1 MNKMLL
7 FAAAMFAAVSFS
19 ACSDDDKDA
28 NINPSQI
35 VGTWEYVHYYSYDK
49 DDIDGVNEFEYDI
62 VKGDENW
69 RKLVFNADGTFTIE
83 GADGVDTST
92 KHYYSIKGNTIT
104 KKHVYTD
111 GESDTD
117 VQTITTLNSTTLV
130 IEEVEKGEGYYG
142 KSVWTYKRI

>member
-1 MNKMLL
+1 MKKMLL
-7 FAAAMFAAVSFS
+7 LAAVMFAVVSFS
-19 ACSDDDKDA
+19 SCSDDDDKDA

-49 DDIDGVNEFEYDI
+49 DDIDGVDEFEYDV

-69 RKLVFNADGTFTIE
+69 YKLVFNADGTFTKE
-83 GADGVDTST
+83 DADGVDT
-92 KHYYSIKGNTIT
+92 
-104 KKHVYTD
+104 D
-111 GESDTD
+111 GASDTE
-117 VQTITTLNSTTLV
+117 VQTITTLNSTTFV